1 MMSHKISF
9 KGVIWKLSL
18 NYPFYPF
25 LSGALFSDCTI
36 SSYLPIQ
43 VDDMKDESLSAVIE
57 DITPPTG
64 MELCNTQI
72 FPGYP
77 QHSMMYNLQVSRRY
91 NPPSLSL
98 SPVPLSAPNGMEFS
112 YL

>member
-1 MMSHKISF
+1 
-9 KGVIWKLSL
+9 
-18 NYPFYPF
+18 
-25 LSGALFSDCTI
+25 
-36 SSYLPIQ
+36 
-43 VDDMKDESLSAVIE
+43 MKDESLSAVIE

-98 SPVPLSAPNGMEFS
+98 SLLSLSQPQMGWSFLTYETEFVLFLVMLENS
-112 YL
+112 VLPMG